1 MSQAKKSTIEK
12 SKMAKKSEKHPP
24 YATMIKAAI
33 KSLDADRG
41 SSRHAI
47 LKYITE
53 NYKITSKFVNKYVNA
68 ALKKGV
74 QNGNFKQAKG
84 ATGSF
89 KLGDKKKKKRK
100 SKPKAKTTESKTKAT
115 KEAAINKTKS

>member
-74 QNGNFKQAKG
+74 QNDFVDRANMSVAVSGEYFLQYFNW
-84 ATGSF
+84 GSSWRVQ
-89 KLGDKKKKKRK
+89 DDE
-100 SKPKAKTTESKTKAT
+100 PDTDQTM
-115 KEAAINKTKS
+115 